1 MLSCVRGFATHWR
14 WFLVNR
20 AKAFAPISW
29 ALTGAN
35 STPPPADTCA
45 PINFIFRLLF
55 ICLLFFHKFP
65 LRLFHIYKTVCPE
78 PDTFIFQQRS
88 LLRPARYQSALTVH
102 HPMARQVQIFR
113 HVVHRLPHH
122 TRALRPAYQIGNLSV
137 SHHAP
142 RRNSGNNA
150 VNILQKN
157 RVIHK
162 IQSFFPAKIRQTESI
177 KNKSAY
183 FSHRMA
189 AWNACLS
196 EQGHTFLFIGKC
208 LLQACYRR

>member
-20 AKAFAPISW
+20 AKAFAPYFMGIDGSEFHT
-29 ALTGAN
+29 AAGRYM
-35 STPPPADTCA
+35 CA
-45 PINFIFRLLF
+45 YKFQFRLLF
-55 ICLLFFHKFP
+55 ICLLFFIIP
-65 LRLFHIYKTVCPE
+65 IETFHIYKTVCPE

-196 EQGHTFLFIGKC
+196 EQGHTFSI
-208 LLQACYRR
+208 YRKVLAPSVL